1 MIKVTQEKNN
11 RVCQGDILAN
21 VEYIERIQEKDG
33 ILTVT
38 KIVFPLVVVL
48 SQECDL
54 TWDFENRNNQGKGN
68 QDKYLLSI
76 IVAPLY
82 NYEQF
87 INGTHLSE
95 LEQQMATISSNK
107 KKTDNK
113 MLRDNKNPRYHFLE
127 FDKNI
132 RVVDS
137 VVDFKHYFTVN
148 TTTLQELKKDNF
160 VCSISELYRE
170 SLSQRF
176 ANYLS
181 RIGLP
186 EVTTPESN
194 T

>member
-21 VEYIERIQEKDG
+21 VEYIEKVKEKDG

-148 TTTLQELKKDNF
+148 TTTLQEMKKDNF

-186 EVTTPESN
+186 EATTPESN

>member
-1 MIKVTQEKNN
+1 MTEIIIAIISGLCVA
-11 RVCQGDILAN
+11 I
-21 VEYIERIQEKDG
+21 
-33 ILTVT
+33 
-38 KIVFPLVVVL
+38 P
-48 SQECDL
+48 
-54 TWDFENRNNQGKGN
+54 
-68 QDKYLLSI
+68 SI
-76 IVAPLY
+76 I
-82 NYEQF
+82 
-87 INGTHLSE
+87 
-95 LEQQMATISSNK
+95 ATISSNK